1 MPELKPRSVADLSK
15 SMIWETSPMLQLSNA
30 RSESERGF
38 GNSDRKRD
46 KQVRKNESF
55 KEAKRNVNERS
66 KRINANFLKRGE
78 LCIVFKAREL
88 RARRIVLIMWG
99 FSSAGRAPAL
109 QAGGQRF
116 DPANLHSHGSLAQS
130 VRAPA

>member
-1 MPELKPRSVADLSK
+1 MPKLKPRSIADLSK

-46 KQVRKNESF
+46 KQVRIKRRF
-55 KEAKRNVNERS
+55 KEAKKNVNERS
-66 KRINANFLKRGE
+66 G
-78 LCIVFKAREL
+78 
-88 RARRIVLIMWG
+88 RRIAKETDARKTLYRFQGSLVRSIVPIMWG